1 MADSSSQGSRISASG
16 RGGRGLLRS
25 RPPVP
30 YREGPLV
37 YEPTVVCMCNRK
49 VPQWISWS
57 DDYPGRR
64 YYRCN
69 RARTVGDC
77 GFYVWYDSEHTTF
90 MKMLLVDLRNAVWE
104 LRSKVEEVA
113 DLKQINELVSSENE
127 EKGLVLKAQE
137 QELEEKN
144 KQLVVLA
151 NWISSGSR
159 CSLFCCGFVMLLV
172 GLFLG
177 MMLVAM

>member
-1 MADSSSQGSRISASG
+1 MKN
-16 RGGRGLLRS
+16 LL
-25 RPPVP
+25 
-30 YREGPLV
+30 
-37 YEPTVVCMCNRK
+37 
-49 VPQWISWS
+49 
-57 DDYPGRR
+57 
-64 YYRCN
+64 
-69 RARTVGDC
+69 
-77 GFYVWYDSEHTTF
+77 F
-90 MKMLLVDLRNAVWE
+90 DLRNAVWE

-151 NWISSGSR
+151 NRISSGSR

>member
-1 MADSSSQGSRISASG
+1 
-16 RGGRGLLRS
+16 
-25 RPPVP
+25 
-30 YREGPLV
+30 
-37 YEPTVVCMCNRK
+37 
-49 VPQWISWS
+49 
-57 DDYPGRR
+57 
-64 YYRCN
+64 
-69 RARTVGDC
+69 
-77 GFYVWYDSEHTTF
+77 
-90 MKMLLVDLRNAVWE
+90 MKNLLVDLRNAVWE

-151 NWISSGSR
+151 NRISSGSR

>member
-1 MADSSSQGSRISASG
+1 M
-16 RGGRGLLRS
+16 
-25 RPPVP
+25 
-30 YREGPLV
+30 
-37 YEPTVVCMCNRK
+37 
-49 VPQWISWS
+49 
-57 DDYPGRR
+57 
-64 YYRCN
+64 
-69 RARTVGDC
+69 
-77 GFYVWYDSEHTTF
+77 WYDPEHTTF
-90 MKMLLVDLRNAVWE
+90 MKSLLFDLCNAVWD

-113 DLKQINELVSSENE
+113 DLKQINELLSSENK

-151 NWISSGSR
+151 NRISSGSR

>member
-1 MADSSSQGSRISASG
+1 M
-16 RGGRGLLRS
+16 LL
-25 RPPVP
+25 
-30 YREGPLV
+30 LLLLLLL
-37 YEPTVVCMCNRK
+37 
-49 VPQWISWS
+49 
-57 DDYPGRR
+57 
-64 YYRCN
+64 
-69 RARTVGDC
+69 
-77 GFYVWYDSEHTTF
+77 
-90 MKMLLVDLRNAVWE
+90 LLVDLRNAVWE

-151 NWISSGSR
+151 NRISSGSR

>member
-1 MADSSSQGSRISASG
+1 
-16 RGGRGLLRS
+16 
-25 RPPVP
+25 
-30 YREGPLV
+30 
-37 YEPTVVCMCNRK
+37 
-49 VPQWISWS
+49 
-57 DDYPGRR
+57 
-64 YYRCN
+64 
-69 RARTVGDC
+69 
-77 GFYVWYDSEHTTF
+77 
-90 MKMLLVDLRNAVWE
+90 MKNLLVDLRNAIWE

-151 NWISSGSR
+151 NRISSGSR

>member
-1 MADSSSQGSRISASG
+1 M
-16 RGGRGLLRS
+16 LL
-25 RPPVP
+25 
-30 YREGPLV
+30 LLLLL
-37 YEPTVVCMCNRK
+37 
-49 VPQWISWS
+49 
-57 DDYPGRR
+57 
-64 YYRCN
+64 
-69 RARTVGDC
+69 
-77 GFYVWYDSEHTTF
+77 
-90 MKMLLVDLRNAVWE
+90 LLVDLRNAVWE

-151 NWISSGSR
+151 NRISSGSR

>member
-1 MADSSSQGSRISASG
+1 MKN
-16 RGGRGLLRS
+16 LL
-25 RPPVP
+25 
-30 YREGPLV
+30 
-37 YEPTVVCMCNRK
+37 
-49 VPQWISWS
+49 
-57 DDYPGRR
+57 
-64 YYRCN
+64 
-69 RARTVGDC
+69 
-77 GFYVWYDSEHTTF
+77 F
-90 MKMLLVDLRNAVWE
+90 DLRNAVWE

-151 NWISSGSR
+151 NRISSGSR

-172 GLFLG
+172 GLFVG
-177 MMLVAM
+177 MMLGAI

>member
-1 MADSSSQGSRISASG
+1 MKN
-16 RGGRGLLRS
+16 LL
-25 RPPVP
+25 
-30 YREGPLV
+30 
-37 YEPTVVCMCNRK
+37 
-49 VPQWISWS
+49 
-57 DDYPGRR
+57 
-64 YYRCN
+64 
-69 RARTVGDC
+69 
-77 GFYVWYDSEHTTF
+77 F
-90 MKMLLVDLRNAVWE
+90 DLRNAVWE

-137 QELEEKN
+137 KELVEKN
-144 KQLVVLA
+144 KELVVLA
-151 NWISSGSR
+151 NKISSGSR